1 MISTVF
7 KNGNSQAIRIPK
19 SLKLESD
26 RVDINRI
33 VNSLIVREVPQSWD
47 QAFKCLDEFDNFMVE
62 KRIDLPLQARED
74 IRWLSLC

>member
-26 RVDINRI
+26 KVDINRI
-33 VNSLIVREVPQSWD
+33 GNALIVREVSQSWE
-47 QAFKCLDEFDNFMVE
+47 QVFKCLDEFENFMVE
-62 KRIDLPLQARED
+62 KRIDLPLQKER
-74 IRWLSLC
+74 I

>member
-26 RVDINRI
+26 KVDINRI
-33 VNSLIVREVPQSWD
+33 GNALIVREVPQSWE
-47 QAFKCLDEFDNFMVE
+47 QAFKCLDEFDDFMVE
-62 KRIDLPLQARED
+62 KRIDLPLQKRED
-74 IRWLSLC
+74 IK